1 MVENRGR
8 DVAAFLCDL
17 APQIREYDYACFM
30 HDKKAIQ
37 TKPGSVGASFG
48 YVCNE
53 NICKNAD
60 YVLNVLTEFE
70 KDPYLGLLCPPF
82 PTHGVYFM
90 NMCSNGWGPNF
101 DNTKALMK
109 KLGIDRPIS
118 GEKMPIAPFG
128 SVFWFRVKAL
138 APLFDH
144 SWKHEDFPPEPL
156 PQDGTISHAIERI
169 YPFVAQGAGYYPAQ
183 AMSTDYAVAR
193 CDSMQ
198 AYAGGLVRPLA
209 RVFDCT
215 TFGSAAASAGAFA
228 ARKHWFGFGNYG
240 PYENSKR
247 RRARNWLRKRMPK
260 SAYENMMRVKRTV
273 LGPHDVNY
281 ED

>member
-1 MVENRGR
+1 
-8 DVAAFLCDL
+8 
-17 APQIREYDYACFM
+17 
-30 HDKKAIQ
+30 
-37 TKPGSVGASFG
+37 
-48 YVCNE
+48 
-53 NICKNAD
+53 
-60 YVLNVLTEFE
+60 
-70 KDPYLGLLCPPF
+70 
-82 PTHGVYFM
+82 M

-144 SWKHEDFPPEPL
+144 GWKHEDFPPEPL

-183 AMSTDYAVAR
+183 AMSADYAVAR

-198 AYAGGLVRPLA
+198 AYASGLIRPLA

-247 RRARNWLRKRMPK
+247 RRARNWLRERMPK